1 MGLTAKYI
9 PISQTWSHM
18 STRYLAVK
26 DENSVGWMPS
36 APYRIFSVAE
46 KMKRDGTTLRVLFVD
61 DEPLILHIIS
71 RFLNRSVMVKT
82 VASAEEALDEIV
94 AQHYDLCFLDIIL
107 PGMTGLDAMK
117 IINELSPTTKVA
129 LMTGSHLDEAMERK
143 IEDTA
148 YAFIKKP
155 FELIHIKE
163 VVDRVAATSIV

>member
-1 MGLTAKYI
+1 
-9 PISQTWSHM
+9 M
-18 STRYLAVK
+18 STRYLAVN
-26 DENSVGWMPS
+26 DENIGGWMLS
-36 APYRIFSVAE
+36 APYRIFSVVE
-46 KMKRDGTTLRVLFVD
+46 KMKRNGTTLRVLFVD

-82 VASAEEALDEIV
+82 VTSAEEALDEIV

-129 LMTGSHLDEAMERK
+129 LMTGSHLDEALKKK

-148 YAFIKKP
+148 YAFIQKP
-155 FELIHIKE
+155 FELIQIKE